1 MSVETLEL
9 RNGNNY
15 AKKGLDLTEG
25 RGGQITWAGV
35 VSRVKK
41 AAEKGQLGMVLDAMD
56 AIWDT
61 EGPVPVLAEWLMSVW
76 SEHARQEEAE
86 LVDMETGDDVGKR
99 EEAKKARESTTCKFG
114 EAREA
119 LCWDGMGVRLAEWPR
134 AIGMALARIM
144 AVWGELG
151 AAATWDNGLL
161 AEIIAMGMELQGIAW
176 GADKMDTDEAL
187 GQMRAVA
194 SRGEQYR
201 RADEAHGEL
210 LSKLR
215 SRMES
220 GELEREAAEE
230 MGMRAGKAVYAR
242 RLGMAMVTMCASQH
256 QTVESNEALE
266 KIGWD
271 IEREME
277 SMGAAL
283 LSVGQQTTEGL
294 KEQWK
299 TMLERHVGGE
309 LNAYEEWY
317 MGGVKV
323 AEARRKEAEYR
334 QQEAE
339 ENARREVERVAAERE
354 ARDKLLQKEKEERE
368 RENRRPSLNVTL
380 HIEGDKG
387 HTAVG
392 DLEVLCGRDA
402 TVEEEECVSEIGEM
416 VTEAMMTVA
425 RRWRLDTV
433 VLTVAEGGWRRFAS
447 KYGRQESGLKVYV
460 TSTDPMHMLEYMRR
474 VNDVKM
480 NAGTIEVDRD
490 GEDSE
495 GEDNGMRWTQRA
507 QLRTDWG
514 SAELRNEVAPVTHD
528 KWQIEVD
535 LGQLKVM
542 EGIGHVKAL
551 VGTLRD
557 EGIVREMAGRLFER
571 VTAVFWSGE
580 SFKAKQTGEK
590 YAKYRAEGTGL
601 ALEVE
606 QDGHLPE
613 CGKVVSGRGG
623 EMETVIAM
631 SYAVMRAHE
640 TQKTMCVNC
649 HVTQRTKDGNDHEC
663 GNFRECSSRVWEA
676 MQRTKRA
683 PEAARP
689 PQQLQRFR
697 DGRSANRRDKARV
710 QGGRNATH
718 GW

>member
-1 MSVETLEL
+1 M
-9 RNGNNY
+9 
-15 AKKGLDLTEG
+15 
-25 RGGQITWAGV
+25 
-35 VSRVKK
+35 
-41 AAEKGQLGMVLDAMD
+41 
-56 AIWDT
+56 
-61 EGPVPVLAEWLMSVW
+61 
-76 SEHARQEEAE
+76 
-86 LVDMETGDDVGKR
+86 
-99 EEAKKARESTTCKFG
+99 
-114 EAREA
+114 
-119 LCWDGMGVRLAEWPR
+119 
-134 AIGMALARIM
+134 
-144 AVWGELG
+144 
-151 AAATWDNGLL
+151 
-161 AEIIAMGMELQGIAW
+161 
-176 GADKMDTDEAL
+176 
-187 GQMRAVA
+187 
-194 SRGEQYR
+194 
-201 RADEAHGEL
+201 
-210 LSKLR
+210 
-215 SRMES
+215 
-220 GELEREAAEE
+220 
-230 MGMRAGKAVYAR
+230 
-242 RLGMAMVTMCASQH
+242 
-256 QTVESNEALE
+256 
-266 KIGWD
+266 
-271 IEREME
+271 
-277 SMGAAL
+277 
-283 LSVGQQTTEGL
+283 
-294 KEQWK
+294 
-299 TMLERHVGGE
+299 
-309 LNAYEEWY
+309 
-317 MGGVKV
+317 
-323 AEARRKEAEYR
+323 
-334 QQEAE
+334 
-339 ENARREVERVAAERE
+339 
-354 ARDKLLQKEKEERE
+354 
-368 RENRRPSLNVTL
+368 
-380 HIEGDKG
+380 
-387 HTAVG
+387 
-392 DLEVLCGRDA
+392 
-402 TVEEEECVSEIGEM
+402 
-416 VTEAMMTVA
+416 
-425 RRWRLDTV
+425 
-433 VLTVAEGGWRRFAS
+433 
-447 KYGRQESGLKVYV
+447 YV

-542 EGIGHVKAL
+542 EGVGHVKAL

-697 DGRSANRRDKARV
+697 DGRSANRRDKAKGPGGPQRNPRMVSGGPGMVVAYGSYERNTWEEKRV
-710 QGGRNATH
+710 VFILDIARGQEAKGEQWETGRRVMRQIVVANREWADEYHLVARAVARHATKLYENIGFKRDVLGGTGREYQPRPEWLEEYWTVKATVLETELQGEMMEGGRWPRTYALEGGLEKGSKEWKGVQKIYERTH
-718 GW
+718 KSDRGGDGTLWGKHEKEKPHVVVWKETGSMMEREEAQGVDDPAFHKEEEDDPEEGGTAGEHAD